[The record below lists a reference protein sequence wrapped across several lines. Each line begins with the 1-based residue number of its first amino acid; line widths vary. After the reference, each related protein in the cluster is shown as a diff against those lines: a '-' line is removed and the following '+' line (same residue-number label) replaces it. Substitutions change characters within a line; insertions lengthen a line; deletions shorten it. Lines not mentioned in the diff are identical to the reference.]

1 MKSIRFYLWT
11 SLVGAVVSVIAQ
23 VHSEDG
29 QSATPAVV
37 VWRRYSLD
45 IYAILQGNRTEL
57 FGCDEENVTYL
68 VKENQCLTNHYLF
81 NGNLQEMN

>member
-11 SLVGAVVSVIAQ
+11 SLVGVVVSVLAQ

-37 VWRRYSLD
+37 VWRRYFD
-45 IYAILQGNRTEL
+45 IYIILQGNRTEQ
-57 FGCDEENVTYL
+57 FRCDDENVTYL
-68 VKENQCLTNHYLF
+68 VKENQCFTNHYLF
-81 NGNLQEMN
+81 NGNPQEMN